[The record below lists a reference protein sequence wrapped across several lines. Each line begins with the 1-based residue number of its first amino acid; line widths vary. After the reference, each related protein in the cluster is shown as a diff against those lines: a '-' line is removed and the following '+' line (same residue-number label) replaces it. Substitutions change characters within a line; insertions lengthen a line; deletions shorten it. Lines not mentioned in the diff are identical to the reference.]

1 MSNELSAQLNPIAV
15 PATRHSVWL
24 QSAGIVLAG
33 SAFVAL
39 CANRAL
45 PLYFTP
51 VPLTLQ
57 PFAVLLLGLILSPR
71 LAAATLATYLVEGA
85 LGLPVFAPTQQLSLG
100 LAHLFGPTGGYLL
113 AYPVAAP
120 LISSLWRST
129 RRGFASAAWSA
140 AAGNFIIL
148 SGGAVWLAALTHA
161 SVQSII
167 AFSVLPFLPGDA
179 LKIAAAAAIASGY
192 QRLRRSAE

>member
-1 MSNELSAQLNPIAV
+1 MSNELSAQLAPVAV
-15 PATRHSVWL
+15 SATRRSEWL

-39 CANRAL
+39 CANRSL

-57 PFAVLLLGLILSPR
+57 PFAVLLLGLTLTPR
-71 LAAATLATYLVEGA
+71 LAAATLAAYLVEGA
-85 LGLPVFAPTQQLSLG
+85 FGLPVFAPTQQLTFG

-113 AYPVAAP
+113 AYPLAAP
-120 LISSLWRST
+120 LISSIWRST

-140 AAGNFIIL
+140 AAGNFVIL
-148 SGGAVWLAALTHA
+148 SCGAVWLAALTHA
-161 SVQSII
+161 SVQSILD
-167 AFSVLPFLPGDA
+167 FSVLPFMPGDA
-179 LKIAAAAAIASGY
+179 LKIAAAAAIAAGY
-192 QRLRRSAE
+192 QRLRRSAA